1 MAMSPLLAPVLAQI
15 ITLQVSDRTEARYI
29 DYEVEETEGST
40 SPHADLSLGWGR
52 TDLSIGYGP
61 SFTLYPLEKKP
72 RHLLVFHDA
81 GASVGYRFK
90 RSHLSL
96 SSSLGWGEIN
106 FRLAPL
112 RGPGAPD
119 PVDGDEP
126 TGADA
131 EPDAD
136 PTQPAAPDPTA
147 PDAPEPTQ
155 PSPNDPSTGQLSII
169 DTTVRYYTS
178 TTTLTLSHALTREVG
193 LGAQAG
199 YVRAGGMDEESRVYY
214 SVQSGWFVGAS
225 GDYTYRLTSRDAF
238 VSSAS
243 LVQFWSSN
251 GNKTASL
258 SAQETWQHVFGRR
271 TSSALGAGLNV
282 TRFSQPDG
290 LRGFSV
296 FPTFQASLGHEISL
310 GRAGTLSLGLYAYSA
325 PALDPLRALVD
336 PRVGFG
342 AGLGYVRKRFSLSVN
357 GATALSLAPK
367 DHDAGAIDS
376 VQGDARAAY
385 QIADLV
391 VVDAGGRYVQQQ
403 VQDVTVLPSS
413 WSAYVGVNVGYLV
426 RLYGKRR

>member
-1 MAMSPLLAPVLAQI
+1 MSPLLAPVFAQI
-15 ITLQVSDRTEARYI
+15 LTLQVGDRTEARYI
-29 DYEVEETEGST
+29 DYEDQATEGST
-40 SPHADLSLGWGR
+40 NPRADLSLGWGR
-52 TDLSIGYGP
+52 SDLSIGYGP
-61 SFTLYPLEKKP
+61 SFTLSPLDEKP
-72 RHLLVFHDA
+72 RQLLVFHDA
-81 GASVGYRFK
+81 GASAGYRFK
-90 RSHLSL
+90 RSYVSL

-119 PVDGDEP
+119 TDAADDAAPD
-126 TGADA
+126 GADA
-131 EPDAD
+131 DPDAD
-136 PTQPAAPDPTA
+136 PALPQPPDTAP
-147 PDAPEPTQ
+147 PDAPEPAQ
-155 PSPNDPSTGQLSII
+155 PGLNDPSAGQLSII
-169 DTTVRYYTS
+169 DATVRYYTS
-178 TTTLTLSHALTREVG
+178 TTTLTLTHDLTRAVA

-225 GDYTYRLTSRDAF
+225 GDYTYRLTSRDAL

-243 LVQFWSSN
+243 LVHFWSSN

-258 SAQETWQHVFGRR
+258 SAQETWQHVFGPR
-271 TSSALGAGLNV
+271 TSGALGAGLNI
-282 TRFSQPDG
+282 TRFSQADG

-310 GRAGTLSLGLYAYSA
+310 GRAGTLGLGLFAYSA

-342 AGLGYVRKRFSLSVN
+342 AGISYARKRFSLSLN
-357 GATALSLAPK
+357 GATALSLAPS

-376 VQGDARAAY
+376 IQGDARAAY
-385 QIADLV
+385 RIADMIE
-391 VVDAGGRYVQQQ
+391 VDAGARYVRQQ

-413 WSAYVGVNVGYLV
+413 WSAYVGVNAGYLM

>member
-1 MAMSPLLAPVLAQI
+1 MSPLLAPVFAQI
-15 ITLQVSDRTEARYI
+15 LTLQVADRTEARYI

-52 TDLSIGYGP
+52 SDLSIGYGP
-61 SFTLYPLEKKP
+61 SFTLSPLEKKP
-72 RHLLVFHDA
+72 RQLLIFHDA
-81 GASVGYRFK
+81 GVSAGYRFK

-119 PVDGDEP
+119 ADAGDEP
-126 TGADA
+126 AADADA

-136 PTQPAAPDPTA
+136 PTQVDA
-147 PDAPEPTQ
+147 PDAAPPDDPQ
-155 PSPNDPSTGQLSII
+155 PSQPNPNDPSAGQLSII

-178 TTTLTLSHALTREVG
+178 TTTLTLTHGLTREVS

-199 YVRAGGMDEESRVYY
+199 YVRAGGLDAESRVFYA
-214 SVQSGWFVGAS
+214 VQSGWFVGGS
-225 GDYTYRLTSRDAF
+225 GDYTYRLTGRDAF

-243 LVQFWSSN
+243 LVQYWSSN
-251 GNKTASL
+251 DNKTTSL
-258 SAQETWQHVFGRR
+258 SGQETWQHVFGRR
-271 TSSALGAGLNV
+271 TSGALGAGLNI
-282 TRFSQPDG
+282 TRFSQADG

-296 FPTFQASLGHEISL
+296 FPTFQASLGHEVSL
-310 GRAGTLSLGLYAYSA
+310 GRAGTLGLGLYAYSA

-336 PRVGFG
+336 PRLGFG
-342 AGLGYVRKRFSLSVN
+342 ASIGYVRKRFSLSLN

-376 VQGDARAAY
+376 IQGDARVAY
-385 QIADLV
+385 RIADLV
-391 VVDAGGRYVQQQ
+391 EVDAGARYVQQQ

-413 WSAYVGVNVGYLV
+413 WSAYVGVNAGYLM

>member
-1 MAMSPLLAPVLAQI
+1 MSPLLAPVLAQI
-15 ITLQVSDRTEARYI
+15 ITLHVADRTEARYI
-29 DYEVEETEGST
+29 NYEVEETEGST
-40 SPHADLSLGWGR
+40 SPHAGLSLGWGR

-61 SFTLYPLEKKP
+61 SFTLYPLDKKP

-81 GASVGYRFK
+81 GVSAGYRFK
-90 RSHLSL
+90 RSNLSL

-119 PVDGDEP
+119 PLDGGDQP
-126 TGADA
+126 SGGDA
-131 EPDAD
+131 PPDAD
-136 PTQPAAPDPTA
+136 PAQPDTPEPTA

-178 TTTLTLSHALTREVG
+178 TTTLTFSHALTREVG

-199 YVRAGGMDEESRVYY
+199 YVRAGGLDEESRVHY
-214 SVQSGWFVGAS
+214 SVQSGWFVGGSA
-225 GDYTYRLTSRDAF
+225 DHTYRLTSRDAF

-271 TSSALGAGLNV
+271 TSSALGAGLNI
-282 TRFSQPDG
+282 TRFSQTDG

-310 GRAGTLSLGLYAYSA
+310 GRAGTLGLGLYAYSA

-342 AGLGYVRKRFSLSVN
+342 AGLGYSRKRFSLSLN
-357 GATALSLAPK
+357 GGTALSLAPR
-367 DHDAGAIDS
+367 DHDTGAIDS
-376 VQGDARAAY
+376 VQGDARIAY
-385 QIADLV
+385 RIADLV
-391 VVDAGGRYVQQQ
+391 EVDAGGRYVEQQ

-426 RLYGKRR
+426 KLYGKRR